1 MALDQMDYDLFKT
14 IQDALVRIGDELHTL
29 NESRSQKHENNSL
42 T

>member
-1 MALDQMDYDLFKT
+1 MALDQMDYDLFKA
-14 IQDALVRIGDELHTL
+14 IRDALVRIGDELHTL

>member
-1 MALDQMDYDLFKT
+1 MALDQEDFELFKK
-14 IQDALVRIGDELHTL
+14 IRDALIRIGDELHTL

>member
-1 MALDQMDYDLFKT
+1 MALDHEDFELFKK
-14 IQDALVRIGDELHTL
+14 IRDALVRIGDELHTM